1 MSKKDSRGELI
12 FPRYVNFLKENRTKE
27 QAIEIFESRIKDSY
41 EVYSKFKQNFIERD
55 CPVCGNNDNRNLPK
69 FHNRYEVKEC
79 LFCTTKFV
87 SPCPGLDALTYYYNE
102 CNCNGLF
109 GNLLRSRNK
118 SGNIIISERIEF
130 ILNLIDEYF
139 KDSDLIRILEIGCG
153 SGVFLSEI
161 KEGIRSKFPDKKFL
175 LHGIDIDAT
184 AIQKSVDSEIYLS
197 AESAESYVAN
207 TKEKYDLVLHFELIE
222 HLQNPYDFMISVKN
236 LLNQNGLHHFHTP
249 NANGFDNI
257 AIGYNE
263 FRPLAHGIFP
273 PMHLQSFTPMN
284 IVHFSLRT
292 GFKVIQ
298 VDTPGNFD
306 IDIVRNFLS
315 GADPYFKSIALIP
328 EDYLAIFQNWLKK
341 LNSSSH
347 LRVTLRV

>member
-1 MSKKDSRGELI
+1 MSKKDSQEVSV

-27 QAIEIFESRIKDSY
+27 QAIEIFENRIKDSS
-41 EVYSKFKQNFIERD
+41 EVYSKFKQNFFERD
-55 CPVCGNNDNRNLPK
+55 CPVCGNNDNRSLPN
-69 FHNRYEVKEC
+69 FHDRYGVKEC

-87 SPCPGLDALTYYYNE
+87 SPCPAMDALTYYYNE
-102 CNCNGLF
+102 CKCNALF

-130 ILNLIDEYF
+130 ILNLIDEHF

-161 KEGIRSKFPDKKFL
+161 KEVLREKFPNKKIL
-175 LHGIDIDAT
+175 LHGIDIDLT
-184 AIQKSVDSEIYLS
+184 AIQKSVDSEISLS
-197 AESAESYVAN
+197 AESAESYVSN
-207 TKEKYDLVLHFELIE
+207 TKERYDLVLHFELIE

-292 GFKVIQ
+292 GFKVVQ

-315 GADPYFKSIALIP
+315 SADPYFENVALIP
-328 EDYLAIFQNWLKK
+328 ENYLAIFQSWLKK

-347 LRVTLRV
+347 LRVTLKR